1 MLSPIKKQPS
11 GESGT
16 NLDINIESLP
26 SLSMSTVDKT
36 FTPISLGSAGLSN
49 SSSSSPNLG
58 TNSNNSQRLTSVAG
72 STIYNQNQ
80 DISTKPTAFLNKSP
94 QNTPAPNLQNL
105 YSSSGTRGTLTPIGF
120 NSAQSSFSAPGAV
133 TGAGIG
139 SSTPEKGTLTPIR
152 ALNNTP
158 RSSPSSSP
166 AITTMATTM
175 AMLPNL
181 PNLQSPVLQN
191 PSQQSSQIQT
201 EDLQL
206 RRTKASPMQAS
217 LAQASPVSTS
227 PAQLGSP
234 QASLAQ
240 ASSVSPVLTSPKRMG
255 MLEIPTQTQS
265 PVQSQVQASTQ
276 MPQLAS
282 TNSLSTLPLDKLS
295 KTPRISSIN
304 TLQALQGV
312 DEKNLLQRLENP
324 KFSGS
329 QTPATSM
336 PILNLKTPQNLSP
349 IRGPISFSTFENKA
363 TEECADCNNCNNVAA
378 EEVQQF
384 VQAAVEDTIS
394 SAVTGIVESQVNKEH
409 EFLELLKERGY
420 KVSNI
425 LIGNDGKYK
434 NIIATNIRGDPI
446 LIEMDHQIDKTTS
459 YGKRDLLIEKSNVT
473 VVPQRIKVGTLAC
486 LDANVCK
493 AAFVCND
500 SICLV
505 KKQEFGNG
513 KKIINEE
520 TAIMQLSSQETG
532 GRKEGSVAFP
542 TVSASTILNT
552 NNEEIDISSRVSKDA
567 TKLVNYAIG
576 DLYNLEKEYKEQL
589 DKFRN
594 KIGSTHILLEK
605 ILNTY
610 NEEIEKLEF
619 SYDKILSNDTDS
631 ESKKSYYEALA
642 KKKSIRIRLI
652 NALYNMLN
660 TMSIIK
666 EIGAD
671 IDNNINPILN
681 EFMTDLSKS
690 E

>member
-49 SSSSSPNLG
+49 SSSSSLNLG

-120 NSAQSSFSAPGAV
+120 NSAQSSFSVSGAV
-133 TGAGIG
+133 TGTG
-139 SSTPEKGTLTPIR
+139 TPEKGTLTPIR

-158 RSSPSSSP
+158 RSSLSSSP
-166 AITTMATTM
+166 MIAGMSTM
-175 AMLPNL
+175 L
-181 PNLQSPVLQN
+181 PNLQSPLLQDQ
-191 PSQQSSQIQT
+191 SQNQQVSQVQT
-201 EDLQL
+201 EDLQF
-206 RRTKASPMQAS
+206 RRAKNS
-217 LAQASPVSTS
+217 LAQAGSPQSS
-227 PAQLGSP
+227 SP
-234 QASLAQ
+234 QAS
-240 ASSVSPVLTSPKRMG
+240 PVLTNPKRMG
-255 MLEIPTQTQS
+255 MLEIPTQG
-265 PVQSQVQASTQ
+265 QSQLQNQVQTQ
-276 MPQLAS
+276 VPQLAS
-282 TNSLSTLPLDKLS
+282 ASNVSALPLDKLS

-363 TEECADCNNCNNVAA
+363 AEECTDCNNCNNVV
-378 EEVQQF
+378 EEAKQF
-384 VQAAVEDTIS
+384 VQAAAEDVIS
-394 SAVTGIVESQVNKEH
+394 SAVTEIVESQVNKEQ

-459 YGKRDLLIEKSNVT
+459 YGKRDLLVEKSNVT

-486 LDANVCK
+486 LDSNVCK

-610 NEEIEKLEF
+610 NEEIAKLEY
-619 SYDKILSNDTDS
+619 SYDKILSADTDS

-690 E
+690 EQ

>member
-49 SSSSSPNLG
+49 SSSSSLNLG

-80 DISTKPTAFLNKSP
+80 DISTKPTTFLNKSP

-120 NSAQSSFSAPGAV
+120 NSIQSSFSVPGVA
-133 TGAGIG
+133 TGANTGSSTG

-158 RSSPSSSP
+158 RSSPSSP
-166 AITTMATTM
+166 AMTTMATTATM
-175 AMLPNL
+175 TMLPNL
-181 PNLQSPVLQN
+181 PNLQSPVVQN
-191 PSQQSSQIQT
+191 PSQQSSQVQT

-206 RRTKASPMQAS
+206 RRTKASPMQAT
-217 LAQASPVSTS
+217 PVSPMLTS
-227 PAQLGSP
+227 PA

-240 ASSVSPVLTSPKRMG
+240 ANPVSPVLTSPKRIG

-363 TEECADCNNCNNVAA
+363 TEECSDCNNCNNVVA
-378 EEVQQF
+378 EEAQQF

-631 ESKKSYYEALA
+631 EVESSDIYWEKEDKIEYPIPDFSSLNSNLTFGKKTSL
-642 KKKSIRIRLI
+642 
-652 NALYNMLN
+652 
-660 TMSIIK
+660 
-666 EIGAD
+666 
-671 IDNNINPILN
+671 
-681 EFMTDLSKS
+681 
-690 E
+690 